1 MLLVGI
7 ESFEKNMG
15 HFPVVSVRLKNVS
28 GDSYSAARSFMCSV
42 IGNEA
47 LPFYDVLI
55 NSTNLNDAEKAL
67 YRQLIA
73 VSEMLGKAS
82 TTYLW

>member
-1 MLLVGI
+1 M
-7 ESFEKNMG
+7 
-15 HFPVVSVRLKNVS
+15 VSVSLKNVS

-42 IGNEA
+42 IGNET
-47 LPFYDVLI
+47 LRFYDVLI
-55 NSTNLNDAEKAL
+55 SSTNLNGAEKAL

-82 TTYLW
+82 TTYPW